1 MLFSLL
7 HNEFWQTPLPF
18 TSLNHQQF
26 VVLQQSAA
34 KQTVEGLVMGALIR
48 NNVKLERAD
57 ALTAYSRTMMI
68 EQLNNKVSGVAKELA
83 GILGSNE
90 VHYRIFKGQ
99 TLAQLYPYPLART
112 PGDIDFYCIPADF
125 TRAQHLLQQA
135 WGIALKGEE
144 SEQHREFAYREVPL
158 EMHFRMIKFNSKGIQ
173 AYWER
178 LLADAPIE
186 QIAIQGVPVATL
198 PPTLNV
204 LYTFLHLYHHLVELG
219 VGLRQFCDLMMLLH
233 RHREQID
240 RHALAQHLR
249 TMGFYRAFCAIGS
262 VLIDKLGLPTQEF
275 PFAISPGDARYQP
288 AILDIV
294 FTGGNFGKHMS
305 TTAVRSGMRY
315 NVEATIRKLR
325 HYRLFWRLSP
335 REIRAT
341 LLKEMPRKMFRLGF
355 GKR

>member
-26 VVLQQSAA
+26 VELQRMAA
-34 KQTVEGLVMGALIR
+34 KQTIEGLVMGTLIR

-57 ALTAYSRTMMI
+57 ALMAYSRTMMI
-68 EQLNNKVSGVAKELA
+68 EQLNHRVSGVAKELA
-83 GILGSNE
+83 GILANDKAD
-90 VHYRIFKGQ
+90 YRIFKGQ
-99 TLAQLYPYPLART
+99 TLAQLYPHPLART
-112 PGDIDFYCIPADF
+112 PGDIDFYCVPSDF
-125 TRAQHLLQQA
+125 ARAEGLLQQA
-135 WGIALKGEE
+135 WGIALGGEE
-144 SEQHREFAYREVPL
+144 SEQHREFTYREVPL
-158 EMHFRMIKFNSKGIQ
+158 EMHFCMIKFNSKGIQ
-173 AYWER
+173 SYWER
-178 LLADAPIE
+178 LLAEAPNE
-186 QIAIQGVPVATL
+186 QISIDGTPIVTL

-219 VGLRQFCDLMMLLH
+219 VGLRQFCDLLMLLH
-233 RHREQID
+233 CHCEAID
-240 RHALAQHLR
+240 RSSLERHLR

-262 VLIDKLGLPTQEF
+262 VLIDKLGLPAHEF
-275 PFAISPGDARYQP
+275 PFSISPRDARYQS

-294 FTGGNFGKHMS
+294 FIGGNFGKHHS

-315 NVEATIRKLR
+315 NVEATMRKLR

-341 LLKEMPRKMFRLGF
+341 ILKELPRKMFRLGL
-355 GKR
+355 GG